1 MAKFDRSKTR
11 RNQLTIDQ
19 VSSKLFISVFDKVS
33 SKLFISVFDK
43 VSLKLFVSVF
53 DKVSSK
59 LFVSVFDKVSS
70 KLFILVLDLARF
82 KNEIAQFS
90 FMSRKLEYFSLMKRV
105 CKLISLCNGQV

>member
-1 MAKFDRSKTR
+1 MAKFDISKTR

-43 VSLKLFVSVF
+43 VCSKLFVSVF
-53 DKVSSK
+53 DKASSK

-70 KLFILVLDLARF
+70 KLFVTRKSIRRPVFCQMACSNLFLNCSDL
-82 KNEIAQFS
+82 
-90 FMSRKLEYFSLMKRV
+90 L
-105 CKLISLCNGQV
+105 

>member
-11 RNQLTIDQ
+11 RNQLTIEQ
-19 VSSKLFISVFDKVS
+19 VNSKLFI
-33 SKLFISVFDK
+33 
-43 VSLKLFVSVF
+43 SVF

-70 KLFILVLDLARF
+70 KLFILVLDQARF